1 MKLATVT
8 SSLPELEELVPLL
21 RDLYF
26 EGSIELLCLV
36 NSEQEAALNAI
47 PAIHRRLREYAPQP
61 LDREVRLKDKALVEA
76 ARNALLEERPDMVLW
91 PTETFLKQ
99 ALKATL
105 KQTGIGEYQL
115 GQDSETSLSW

>member
-47 PAIHRRLREYAPQP
+47 PAIHRARSWSEPESVP
-61 LDREVRLKDKALVEA
+61 LVRL
-76 ARNALLEERPDMVLW
+76 
-91 PTETFLKQ
+91 
-99 ALKATL
+99 
-105 KQTGIGEYQL
+105 L
-115 GQDSETSLSW
+115 GVYEPAEDDTVAWQCRR